1 MTATARL
8 ENRTCLTCG
17 VRKKRE
23 EFYSGKQSCKICKEN
38 SLAREI
44 EIEMGTSLELRMMAN
59 HLWKTS

>member
-8 ENRTCLTCG
+8 ADKTCLTCG

-23 EFYSGKQSCKICKEN
+23 EFNSGNQSCKICKEN
-38 SLAREI
+38 NPAKEI
-44 EIEMGTSLELRMMAN
+44 EIEMGTSLELREMAN